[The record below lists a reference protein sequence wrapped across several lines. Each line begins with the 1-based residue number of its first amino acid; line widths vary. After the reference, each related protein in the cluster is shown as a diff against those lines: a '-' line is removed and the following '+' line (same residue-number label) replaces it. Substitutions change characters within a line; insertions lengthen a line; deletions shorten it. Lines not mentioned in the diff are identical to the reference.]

1 MAEINKVSDPIML
14 ERKHDEALLLIT
26 FGSTYPGPHKTFARI
41 RAYFARLYPERDI
54 FMAFTS
60 SICMRR
66 WYEKTGEQ
74 YYPADR
80 WLEAIGR
87 ADYRQVSLQ
96 SLHIIPGLE
105 YSFITERYIPAFR
118 EQYPHIRI
126 ALGQPLLYTAQD
138 IAEVGDVIYEAFK
151 PHLSRGEGLVL
162 MGHGNH
168 TDKFPEAN
176 GKYDELNAYLQGLD
190 SKIVIGTVDYESM
203 LYEHV
208 SAYLH
213 EHCPTPRTLNFLPL
227 MSVAGDHALND
238 MVGAWEEG
246 EPLEEQSWLC
256 RLQAE
261 GYHATE
267 ANCHMHGLG
276 DYDAICA
283 VWARH
288 LLEAERATFVA
299 DHTN

>member
-1 MAEINKVSDPIML
+1 MISTGKAIAPIDL
-14 ERKHDEALLLIT
+14 ERQHNEALLLIT

-41 RAYFARLYPERDI
+41 RTYFAQLYPERDI

-66 WYEKTGEQ
+66 WYDKTGEQ
-74 YYPADR
+74 YYPADQ
-80 WLEAIGR
+80 WLEAIGQ
-87 ADYRQVSLQ
+87 AGYKQVSLQ

-105 YSFITERYIPAFR
+105 YSFITQNYIPAF
-118 EQYPHIRI
+118 QDKYPHIRT
-126 ALGQPLLYTAQD
+126 ALGQPLLYSAED
-138 IAEVGDVIYEAFK
+138 IAEVGQVIYNEFSER
-151 PHLSRGEGLVL
+151 LGRGEGLVL

-176 GKYDELNAYLQGLD
+176 GKYDELNTYLQSLD
-190 SKIVIGTVDYESM
+190 QKIVIGTVDYEAM

-213 EHCPTPRTLNFLPL
+213 EHCPTPATLNFLPL

-256 RLQAE
+256 RLREE
-261 GYHATE
+261 GYQATE

-276 DYDAICA
+276 DYDSICA

-288 LLEAERATFVA
+288 LREAEREAFV
-299 DHTN
+299 

>member
-1 MAEINKVSDPIML
+1 MIVNGEPWAPDSLVRRAD
-14 ERKHDEALLLIT
+14 DALLLVT
-26 FGSTYPGPHKTFARI
+26 FGSTYPGPHRTFAHI
-41 RAYFARLYPERDI
+41 REYFQKLYPQRDI

-60 SICMRR
+60 SVCMRR
-66 WYEKTGEQ
+66 WQKKTGER
-74 YYPADR
+74 YYPANE

-87 ADYRQVSLQ
+87 AGYQQVSLQ

-105 YSFITERYIPAFR
+105 YSFITERYIPEFK
-118 EQYPHIRI
+118 QKYPEIRV
-126 ALGQPLLYTAQD
+126 ALGEPLLFKSTD
-138 IAEVGDVIYEAFK
+138 IEEVGQVIYQEFAER
-151 PHLSRGEGLVL
+151 LERGEGLVL

-176 GKYDELNAYLQGLD
+176 GKYDELNGYLQSLNK
-190 SKIVIGTVDYESM
+190 KIVIGTVDYESM
-203 LYEHV
+203 LYEQV

-213 EHCPTPRTLNFLPL
+213 EHCPPPATLNYLPL

-256 RLQAE
+256 RLREE
-261 GYHATE
+261 GYHADE
-267 ANCHMHGLG
+267 ENCHMHGLG

-288 LLEAERATFVA
+288 LREAEHLAWGATN
-299 DHTN
+299 D